1 MSNWID
7 EIDLEKN
14 TQFQVYICAT
24 FSHATKQLKITKSP
38 TRENFEHREKV
49 LGPGEKILG
58 PRNSQ
63 EKIFWTHEISTRK
76 NVGPKKDP
84 WKYFRTHE
92 STMVINETKN
102 GTQPTIFST
111 IILQW

>member
-14 TQFQVYICAT
+14 TQFQVYFCAI
-24 FSHATKQLKITKSP
+24 FSHSAKQLKITKPS
-38 TRENFEHREKV
+38 TRENFEHTRKRFGPRRKKFEPTKYPRENIWTH
-49 LGPGEKILG
+49 KIL
-58 PRNSQ
+58 
-63 EKIFWTHEISTRK
+63 TRK
-76 NVGPKKDP
+76 NFGPKKCP
-84 WKYFRTHE
+84 QKYFRTHE

-102 GTQPTIFST
+102 GTQPAIFST